1 MLPKKKVARSLGK
14 RADVTD
20 ILIFSILVFTFA
32 IILFTFTFIIP
43 EITDGLRS
51 GGLNNTPEGSNA
63 IDQLESFGSN
73 GIQRGFFLVFVGLL
87 ISNLISAFLVRTHP
101 IFLFLYIFIL
111 IITVLIGT
119 YLGNAY
125 DQLRNIPIFA
135 EQLATQTLFN
145 IVMENYIIIILG
157 TSALSM
163 VIAFSKFSSAGR
175 SVQGQL

>member
-1 MLPKKKVARSLGK
+1 MSKEKVERSLGK
-14 RADVTD
+14 RGDVTD

-32 IILFTFTFIIP
+32 IILFTLAFIIP
-43 EITDGLRS
+43 EITDGLRA
-51 GGLNNTPEGSNA
+51 GGLNNTPEGTSA

-73 GIQRGFFLVFVGLL
+73 GIQRGFFLVIVGLL

-111 IITVLIGT
+111 ILTVLIGT

-135 EQLATQTLFN
+135 DQLASQTLIN
-145 IVMENYIIIILG
+145 IVMENYLLLILG

-163 VIAFSKFSSAGR
+163 VIVFSKFSSAGR

>member
-1 MLPKKKVARSLGK
+1 MKQKRKAVRKFGK
-14 RADVTD
+14 RGDVTD
-20 ILIFSILVFTFA
+20 ILIFALILFTFA

-51 GGLNNTPEGSNA
+51 GGLNNTPEGSSA

-73 GIQRGFFLVFVGLL
+73 GIQRGFFLIFVGLL

-101 IFLFLYIFIL
+101 IFLFLYIFVLIL
-111 IITVLIGT
+111 TVLIGT

-135 EQLATQTLFN
+135 EQLATQTLIN
-145 IVMENYIIIILG
+145 IVMENYIFIILG

-163 VIAFSKFSSAGR
+163 VIVFSKFSSAGR

>member
-1 MLPKKKVARSLGK
+1 MLSKKKGARNLGK

-20 ILIFSILVFTFA
+20 ILIFSIIIFTFA
-32 IILFTFTFIIP
+32 IILFTFAFIIP
-43 EITDGLRS
+43 EIADGLRT
-51 GGLNNTPEGSNA
+51 GGLNNTPEGTNA
-63 IDQLESFGSN
+63 INKLQDFGSD

-111 IITVLIGT
+111 ILTLLIGT

-125 DQLRNIPIFA
+125 DQMRNIPIFA
-135 EQLATQTLFN
+135 DQLANQTLIN
-145 IVMENYIIIILG
+145 IVMENYILIILG
-157 TSALSM
+157 TSVLGM
-163 VIAFSKFSSAGR
+163 VIVFAKFSSAGK